1 MGAVV
6 GMGPMLLLF
15 LLEPAGWL
23 QRSREVWVFNPPVLE
38 HSRFKYGVETVGQ
51 IMLEQARRSL
61 LMFNL
66 SIDSSTQFGFP
77 RPLVDSITGPL
88 VVLGT
93 AYALAHP
100 RRWASGVLA
109 VALLTVVV
117 VGSILTDNPPFWP
130 RLVFV
135 LAPAMG
141 LAAVAV
147 DRSWDAVTNAFGQ
160 ETSRILVPM
169 VVGLLLY
176 VGLLNWTLYYQFAV
190 SNGRPRALV
199 GRLVATLPP
208 DATVCIVPDD
218 DGGWIHAPDEREI
231 AFFMAERPG
240 YAIELDGAGRITQY
254 PDPCLQTGS
263 VWIVPEPRRSA
274 LSELQQ
280 RLPGSVTTAHGR
292 RAGEVAFFVVQ
303 NP

>member
-1 MGAVV
+1 
-6 GMGPMLLLF
+6 
-15 LLEPAGWL
+15 
-23 QRSREVWVFNPPVLE
+23 
-38 HSRFKYGVETVGQ
+38 
-51 IMLEQARRSL
+51 
-61 LMFNL
+61 
-66 SIDSSTQFGFP
+66 
-77 RPLVDSITGPL
+77 
-88 VVLGT
+88 
-93 AYALAHP
+93 
-100 RRWASGVLA
+100 
-109 VALLTVVV
+109 
-117 VGSILTDNPPFWP
+117 
-130 RLVFV
+130 
-135 LAPAMG
+135 

-199 GRLVATLPP
+199 GRLVATLPS

-231 AFFMAERPG
+231 AFFMGERPG
-240 YAIELDGAGRITQY
+240 YAVSLDADGHLVEY
-254 PDPCLQTGS
+254 PSPCLQAGAT
-263 VWIVPEPRRSA
+263 WIVPESRLA
-274 LSELQQ
+274 LLSEIQQ

-292 RAGEVAFFVVQ
+292 RPGEVAFFAVQ

>member
-1 MGAVV
+1 
-6 GMGPMLLLF
+6 
-15 LLEPAGWL
+15 
-23 QRSREVWVFNPPVLE
+23 
-38 HSRFKYGVETVGQ
+38 
-51 IMLEQARRSL
+51 
-61 LMFNL
+61 
-66 SIDSSTQFGFP
+66 
-77 RPLVDSITGPL
+77 
-88 VVLGT
+88 
-93 AYALAHP
+93 
-100 RRWASGVLA
+100 
-109 VALLTVVV
+109 
-117 VGSILTDNPPFWP
+117 
-130 RLVFV
+130 
-135 LAPAMG
+135 
-141 LAAVAV
+141 
-147 DRSWDAVTNAFGQ
+147 
-160 ETSRILVPM
+160 M